1 MITIPSAAAY
11 HQKRAHIMS
20 KTNAPVMHEKRNDSA
35 REKHR
40 FANKACFACKEAFFG
55 RQRSLV
61 LRVNKASFQ
70 TDKTT
75 TVFKHSSH

>member
-1 MITIPSAAAY
+1 
-11 HQKRAHIMS
+11 MS
-20 KTNAPVMHEKRNDSA
+20 KTNTPVMHEKRNDSA

-75 TVFKHSSH
+75 TVFQHPSH

>member
-1 MITIPSAAAY
+1 
-11 HQKRAHIMS
+11 MS
-20 KTNAPVMHEKRNDSA
+20 NKNAPVFHEKRNDSA

-40 FANKACFACKEAFFG
+40 FANKACFACKEAFFE

-75 TVFKHSSH
+75 TVFQHPSH